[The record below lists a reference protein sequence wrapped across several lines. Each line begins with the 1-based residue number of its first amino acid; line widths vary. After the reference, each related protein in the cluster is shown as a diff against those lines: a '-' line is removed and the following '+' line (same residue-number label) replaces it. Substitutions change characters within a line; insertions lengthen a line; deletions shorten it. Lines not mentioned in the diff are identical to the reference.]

1 MMHGAMVQAQKDAI
15 LGAVLAVP
23 SSNPLLRIR
32 TAVYLIS
39 ASSQYQIQR

>member
-1 MMHGAMVQAQKDAI
+1 MMHGAMVQGQKDKI
-15 LGAVLAVP
+15 LTAVQAVP
-23 SSNPLLRIR
+23 ASNPQLRIR